1 MTVMFN
7 RKLTETTSNW
17 REQVEE
23 LQKLLVGV
31 QAELIDA
38 ETGLA
43 EKLAAIN
50 VFEFRLRALTMNLV
64 ERLDKLEAEIAAF
77 RKQLRHLDNG
87 LDDDSDSPWSVDDVE
102 DVATGDGAQAE
113 GEFRYRDAAP
123 GEAPPEL
130 DEDEG
135 AELKKLYRL
144 LARRFHPDLALDEED
159 RAYRTQLMIAINA
172 AYAAHDLDKLRQL
185 ALEPDSVH
193 ELELADSDQQLAEAL
208 LRELD
213 RCRRRLKEIEEE
225 MARLK
230 KHNSAKLMQQAK
242 QTEENG
248 RSWEDEILEQ
258 LQEQIDRKM
267 VERDVF
273 KQEVA
278 YHAST
283 ESKVDGDAFAD
294 AVWDITLDSAYD
306 EDPDVEVAEY
316 YHRHKDRYTYK
327 EDILDDND

>member
-1 MTVMFN
+1 MSERN
-7 RKLTETTSNW
+7 LTETTSNW

-23 LQKLLVGV
+23 LQKLLAVIQV
-31 QAELIDA
+31 ELIDA

-43 EKLAAIN
+43 ERLAAIN
-50 VFEFRLRALTMNLV
+50 AFEFKLRKLTTHLV

-87 LDDDSDSPWSVDDVE
+87 IDEDSQGPWSVDDVE
-102 DVATGDGAQAE
+102 DVATGEGAQAE
-113 GEFRYRDAAP
+113 GEYRYRDAAP
-123 GEAPPEL
+123 GEAPQEL

-144 LARRFHPDLALDEED
+144 LARRFHPDLALDEAD
-159 RAYRTQLMIAINA
+159 REYRTQLMMAINA
-172 AYAAHDLDKLRQL
+172 AYTAHDLEKLRQL

-193 ELELADSDQQLAEAL
+193 ELELADSDQLLAEAL

-225 MARLK
+225 MARLE
-230 KHNSAKLMQQAK
+230 KHNSAKLMKQAE
-242 QTEENG
+242 QAEANG
-248 RSWEDEILEQ
+248 RSWEDEILDQ
-258 LQEQIDRKM
+258 LQEQINRKM
-267 VERDVF
+267 VERDVL

-278 YHAST
+278 YHSGS

-294 AVWDITLDSAYD
+294 AVWDITLDFAYD
-306 EDPDVEVAEY
+306 EDPDAEAEEY
-316 YHRHKDRYTYK
+316 YNRRRDKFTFK

>member
-1 MTVMFN
+1 MTLMFN

-23 LQKLLVGV
+23 LQKLLALV
-31 QAELIDA
+31 QVELIDA

-50 VFEFRLRALTMNLV
+50 AFEFRLRALTMHLV
-64 ERLDKLEAEIAAF
+64 ERLDKLEAEIRAF

-87 LDDDSDSPWSVDDVE
+87 LDNTSDGPWSVDDVE
-102 DVATGDGAQAE
+102 DVATGDGAQAD
-113 GEFRYRDAAP
+113 GEYRYREAPP

-144 LARRFHPDLALDEED
+144 LARRFHPDLALDEAD
-159 RAYRTQLMIAINA
+159 REYRTQLMMAINA
-172 AYAAHDLDKLRQL
+172 AYAAHDLEKLRQL
-185 ALEPDSVH
+185 ALEPDSIH
-193 ELELADSDQQLAEAL
+193 DLELADSDQLLAEAL

-213 RCRRRLKEIEEE
+213 RCRRRLQEIEEE
-225 MARLK
+225 MARLE
-230 KHNSAKLMQQAK
+230 KHNSAKLMKQAE
-242 QTEENG
+242 QAEENG

-258 LQEQIDRKM
+258 LQEQITRKK
-267 VERDVF
+267 VERDVL
-273 KQEVA
+273 KQEIDF
-278 YHAST
+278 HSGN
-283 ESKVDGDAFAD
+283 ESQVDSDAFAD
-294 AVWDITLDSAYD
+294 AVWDITLDFAYE
-306 EDPDVEVAEY
+306 EDPDTEAEEY
-316 YHRHKDRYTYK
+316 YNRRRDRYTYK

>member
-1 MTVMFN
+1 MSKNKT
-7 RKLTETTSNW
+7 LTETTSNW

-23 LQKLLVGV
+23 LQKLLAVV
-31 QAELIDA
+31 QVELIDA
-38 ETGLA
+38 EAGLA

-50 VFEFRLRALTMNLV
+50 AFEFRLRALTTHLV

-87 LDDDSDSPWSVDDVE
+87 SDDGGEGSWSVDDVE

-113 GEFRYRDAAP
+113 GEYRYRDAAP
-123 GEAPPEL
+123 GEAPQEL

-144 LARRFHPDLALDEED
+144 LARRFHPDLALDEAD
-159 RAYRTQLMIAINA
+159 RAYRTQLMMSINA
-172 AYAAHDLDKLRQL
+172 AYAAHDLDALRQL

-193 ELELADSDQQLAEAL
+193 DLDLADSDQLLAEAL

-213 RCRRRLKEIEEE
+213 RCRRRLQEIEEE

-230 KHNSAKLMQQAK
+230 KHNSAKLMKQAE
-242 QTEENG
+242 QSEENG
-248 RSWEDEILEQ
+248 RSWEDEILAQ
-258 LQEQIDRKM
+258 LQEQISRRM
-267 VERDVF
+267 VERDVL
-273 KQEVA
+273 KQEIDF
-278 YHAST
+278 HAGT
-283 ESKVDGDAFAD
+283 ESQVDSDAFAD

-306 EDPDVEVAEY
+306 EDPDAEAAEY
-316 YHRHKDRYTYK
+316 YNRHKDRFTYK
-327 EDILDDND
+327 EDILDDNE